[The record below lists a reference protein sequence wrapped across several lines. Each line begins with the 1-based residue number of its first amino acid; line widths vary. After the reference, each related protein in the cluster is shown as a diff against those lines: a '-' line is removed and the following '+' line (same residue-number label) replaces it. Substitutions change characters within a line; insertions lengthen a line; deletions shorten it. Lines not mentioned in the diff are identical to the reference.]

1 MHKFVSAAAAAA
13 AIISCTQAHAQDTHY
28 YAGVTTGS
36 SKASLKNSAGERF
49 TSTNHP
55 IPFKL
60 YGGVELTE
68 HFAVE
73 AGYAGAT
80 DKHEFDKR
88 LTGSA
93 AAPRLSS
100 QVAYVALKGTI
111 PLGESFDVYG
121 KAGVAYNRYEMD
133 GAGEG
138 DFRLSGA
145 KAMAGV
151 GVAYNVNEKL
161 AVTLELEHYG
171 KVREGKISLTQN
183 RLHAGVKFSF

>member
-13 AIISCTQAHAQDTHY
+13 VIISCTQAHAQDTRY
-28 YAGVTTGS
+28 YAGLTTGS
-36 SKASLKNSAGERF
+36 SKASLKNTSGERF
-49 TSTNHP
+49 SSTNHP

-73 AGYAGAT
+73 AGYTGAS
-80 DKHEFDKR
+80 DRHEFDKR
-88 LTGSA
+88 LTGSTEA
-93 AAPRLSS
+93 ARLSS
-100 QVAYVALKGTI
+100 QVAYVALKGTMA
-111 PLGESFDVYG
+111 LGDSVDVYG

-133 GAGEG
+133 GAGAG
-138 DFRLSGA
+138 NFRLSGA

-151 GVAYNVNEKL
+151 GVAYNINDKL
-161 AVTLELEHYG
+161 ALTFELEHYG
-171 KVREGKISLTQN
+171 RVREGKISLTQN